1 VIDMTTLAVD
11 NLVEAE
17 EAAEQ
22 ARVKSLEQ
30 LRDVLASAEKNDVG
44 RDAFHTL
51 FVIALRMLELDQDTA
66 ARIMKASRPTVSRWM
81 SGQAA
86 PHRVGRPSVFRE
98 LRKVAND
105 RLRQHSSAR
114 GEVGYR
120 LEA

>member
-1 VIDMTTLAVD
+1 MTTLAVD
-11 NLVEAE
+11 SLVEAE

-30 LRDVLASAEKNDVG
+30 LRDALASAEKVDVE
-44 RDAFHTL
+44 RELFHKL
-51 FVIALRMLELDQDTA
+51 FVLAIRVLELDQETA
-66 ARIMKASRPTVSRWM
+66 ARIMKASRPTVSRWA

-105 RLRQHSSAR
+105 KLRQHSSAP
-114 GEVGYR
+114 
-120 LEA
+120 AMA